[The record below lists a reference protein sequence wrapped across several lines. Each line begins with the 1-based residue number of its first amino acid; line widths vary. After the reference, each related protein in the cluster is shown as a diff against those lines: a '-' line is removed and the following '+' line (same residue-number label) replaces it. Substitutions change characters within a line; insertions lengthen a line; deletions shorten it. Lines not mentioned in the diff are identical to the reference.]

1 MGRSSRILVAPDS
14 FKGSLSAREAAEAIC
29 QGAERARPGAE
40 IELCP
45 LSDGGEGLS
54 SVLLS
59 ALGGSVRAAN
69 VSGPMGDRVDAQWV
83 LSSDGSTAVIESAAA
98 TGLSLVPE
106 GRHDATRT
114 TTFGVG
120 ELVREA
126 LGARP
131 RTILVGLGGS
141 ATTDGGAGMAQALG
155 VKLDGSGPP
164 ITGGD
169 LLRVNDVRVEQR
181 DPRLMQV
188 ELVALCDVDNPLTG
202 PNGAARIYGPQK
214 GASERQVTELDAA
227 LSHLASVVGDPGDRP
242 GDGAAGG
249 LGYGLRVFA
258 SAHVQSGIDY
268 VLDATRFDE
277 RLTRCDLVLTG
288 EGRIDAQSARGKV
301 LSGVCRRSKE
311 AGVPVVALTGAIGP
325 GAAGLLDQGLT
336 ACFSICNAP
345 MSEQEARGR
354 AFELLSS
361 LTFNVVR
368 SHGWE
373 G

>member
-1 MGRSSRILVAPDS
+1 MGRSPRILVAPDG
-14 FKGSLSAREAAEAIC
+14 FKGSLSSREAAEAIRE
-29 QGAERARPGAE
+29 GAERARPGIE
-40 IELCP
+40 IDLCP

-59 ALGGSVRAAN
+59 AIGGSVHTAK
-69 VSGPMGDRVDAQWV
+69 VTGPMGDRIDAEWV
-83 LSSDGSTAVIESAAA
+83 LSSDRSTAVIESAAA
-98 TGLSLVPE
+98 ARLALVPE

-155 VKLDGSGPP
+155 VRLDGAHAP
-164 ITGGD
+164 ITGRD
-169 LLRVNDVRVEQR
+169 LFAVNDVQVEQR
-181 DPRLMQV
+181 DPRLLEV

-202 PNGAARIYGPQK
+202 PNGAARVYGPQK
-214 GASERQVTELDAA
+214 GASEPEVAELDAA
-227 LSHLASVVGDPGDRP
+227 LSHLASVVGDPGVQP

-258 SAHVQSGIDY
+258 SAHPQSGIEY

-277 RLTRCDLVLTG
+277 RLAACDLVLTG

-301 LSGVCRRSKE
+301 LSGVCRRSKA
-311 AGVPVVALTGAIGP
+311 AGVPVVALTGAIESGVAELI
-325 GAAGLLDQGLT
+325 GQGMT

-345 MSEQEARGR
+345 MTQKEAQAR
-354 AFELLSS
+354 AFELLSA
-361 LTFNVVR
+361 LAFNVVR
-368 SHGWE
+368 AAVTTP
-373 G
+373 

>member
-1 MGRSSRILVAPDS
+1 MGRSPRILIAPDS
-14 FKGSLSAREAAEAIC
+14 FKGSLSASEAAQAIR
-29 QGAERARPGAE
+29 QGAERARLG
-40 IELCP
+40 IEVHLCP

-54 SVLLS
+54 TVLLS
-59 ALGGSVRAAN
+59 AFGGSVHKAK
-69 VSGPMGDRVDAQWV
+69 VTGPMGDRIDAEWV

-98 TGLSLVPE
+98 ARLALVPE
-106 GRHDATRT
+106 GCHDATRT

-155 VKLDGSGPP
+155 VRLDGAGAP
-164 ITGGD
+164 ITGRD
-169 LLRVNDVRVEQR
+169 LLGVNDVQVEQR
-181 DPRLMQV
+181 DPRLLEV

-202 PNGAARIYGPQK
+202 PNGAARVYGPQK
-214 GASERQVTELDAA
+214 GASEPEVTELDAA
-227 LSHLASVVGDPGDRP
+227 LCHLASVVGDPGDQP

-258 SAHVQSGIDY
+258 SAHTQSGIEY

-277 RLTRCDLVLTG
+277 RLAGCDLVLTG

-301 LSGVCRRSKE
+301 LSGVCRRSQT
-311 AGVPVVALTGAIGP
+311 AGVPVIALAGAIGA
-325 GAAGLLDQGLT
+325 GAAALFDRGLT
-336 ACFSICNAP
+336 ACFSICNEP
-345 MSEQEARGR
+345 MSEQEARAR

-361 LTFNVVR
+361 LAYNVVR
-368 SHGWE
+368 AVIRAS
-373 G
+373 